1 MVIYLSKINMWKE
14 ETPVSRLIDELVGK
28 KSLKKELK
36 IIRAFVVLFYFLL
49 HTEVESINKQKKN
62 AEDLVNDQ
70 IKCKEMLVITDKGE
84 KLGVLSRG
92 KALAEAEE
100 RGLDIVLV
108 SPDANP
114 PVAKMM
120 DYSRFRFEQQKKLK
134 EMRKNQKVIVVQEI
148 QLSPTIEKHD
158 FETKARKAKT
168 ILEKGNKVKISL
180 RFYGRMIVHQD
191 LGKDVI
197 ERFVQ
202 SLSEVSTIEAPI
214 RLDGRTLF
222 AVIAP
227 KTKE

>member
-1 MVIYLSKINMWKE
+1 M
-14 ETPVSRLIDELVGK
+14 
-28 KSLKKELK
+28 
-36 IIRAFVVLFYFLL
+36 
-49 HTEVESINKQKKN
+49 ESINKQKKN
-62 AEDLVNDQ
+62 AEEIVNEQ
-70 IKCKEMLVITDKGE
+70 IRCKEMLVITDKGE

-92 KALAEAEE
+92 KALAAADE
-100 RGLDIVLV
+100 RGLDLVLV

-158 FETKARKAKT
+158 FETKARKAKA

-180 RFYGRMIVHQD
+180 RFFGRMIVHQD
-191 LGKDVI
+191 LGKEVI

-202 SLSEVSTIEAPI
+202 SLSDVSIIEAPI

-222 AVIAP
+222 AVVAP

>member
-1 MVIYLSKINMWKE
+1 
-14 ETPVSRLIDELVGK
+14 
-28 KSLKKELK
+28 
-36 IIRAFVVLFYFLL
+36 
-49 HTEVESINKQKKN
+49 
-62 AEDLVNDQ
+62 
-70 IKCKEMLVITDKGE
+70 MLVITDKGE

-92 KALAEAEE
+92 KALASAEE
-100 RGLDIVLV
+100 RGLDLVLV

-180 RFYGRMIVHQD
+180 RFFGRMIVHQD
-191 LGKDVI
+191 LGKEVI

-202 SLSEVSTIEAPI
+202 SLSDVSTVEAPI

-222 AVIAP
+222 AVVAP

>member
-1 MVIYLSKINMWKE
+1 ME
-14 ETPVSRLIDELVGK
+14 G
-28 KSLKKELK
+28 
-36 IIRAFVVLFYFLL
+36 
-49 HTEVESINKQKKN
+49 INKQKKGT
-62 AEDLVNDQ
+62 EDMINDQ
-70 IKCKEMLVITDKGE
+70 IRCKEMLVITDKGE
-84 KLGVLSRG
+84 KLGVLSRS
-92 KALAEAEE
+92 KALAEAED
-100 RGLDIVLV
+100 RGLDLVLV

-158 FETKARKAKT
+158 FETKARKART
-168 ILEKGNKVKISL
+168 ILDKGNKVKISL
-180 RFYGRMIVHQD
+180 KFFGRMIVHQD
-191 LGKDVI
+191 LGKEVI

-202 SLSEVSTIEAPI
+202 SLSDVSTVEAPI

-222 AVIAP
+222 AVVAP